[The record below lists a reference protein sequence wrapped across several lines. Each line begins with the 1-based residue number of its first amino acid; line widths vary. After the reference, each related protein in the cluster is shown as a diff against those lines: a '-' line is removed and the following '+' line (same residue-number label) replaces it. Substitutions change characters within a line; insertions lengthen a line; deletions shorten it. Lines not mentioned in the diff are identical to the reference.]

1 MQITFLGQAGLFI
14 ETRHGSI
21 LCDPWFNPAY
31 FASWFPFPSNE
42 DVNLEKISR
51 PTYLYVSHLHHDHF
65 DPQFLS
71 EHVWKETTVLL
82 PDYPLNLL
90 ERRLRDLGFTK
101 FIQTKNGQATE
112 VDGLRFMIMAMVAPV
127 DGPLGDSGLMVDDG
141 ETRIF
146 DQNDS
151 RPIDLDVL
159 NSYGPYDAHFLQ
171 FSGAIWYPMVY
182 RFPEKMLQAL
192 GRKKREN
199 EMARAL
205 RYTREIGASFVIPSA
220 GPPCFL
226 DDHLYQFNDFDRDPA
241 NTFPDQTV
249 FLEYMQENGLDNGRL
264 MIPGTVA
271 TLTKEAC
278 TVEHPYPMEQVQA
291 IFSQKRAYLDSYK
304 ARQQPII
311 DAQKASWPRG
321 QVDILTINT
330 RLVRAFVRTG

>member
-1 MQITFLGQAGLFI
+1 M
-14 ETRHGSI
+14 
-21 LCDPWFNPAY
+21 
-31 FASWFPFPSNE
+31 
-42 DVNLEKISR
+42 V
-51 PTYLYVSHLHHDHF
+51 HLA
-65 DPQFLS
+65 
-71 EHVWKETTVLL
+71 
-82 PDYPLNLL
+82 
-90 ERRLRDLGFTK
+90 
-101 FIQTKNGQATE
+101 I
-112 VDGLRFMIMAMVAPV
+112 
-127 DGPLGDSGLMVDDG
+127 SGLMVDDG

-151 RPIDLDVL
+151 RPIDLEVL

-249 FLEYMQENGLDNGRL
+249 FLEYMRENGLDNGRL
-264 MIPGTVA
+264 MLPGTVA
-271 TLTKEAC
+271 TLTREAC

-321 QVDILTINT
+321 QVDILQSIHDWFEPLLEQADLTSVGINGRVVIDCDVQHIVLDFHT
-330 RLVRAFVRTG
+330 RRVYAWDSDRNGIIAFTSTRRFSNIASFITKRTGSTRFSSPAVSRQSAKVHITSMSTTSSNVSHQSACNMLKGTMLRRQQ

>member
-1 MQITFLGQAGLFI
+1 MEITFLGQAGLFI

-42 DVNLEKISR
+42 DVDLEKILR

-65 DPQFLS
+65 DPQFLR
-71 EHVWKETTVLL
+71 EHVWRDATVLL

-90 ERRLRDLGFTK
+90 ERRLRELGFTK
-101 FIQTKNGQATE
+101 FIQTKNGQAIE
-112 VDGLRFMIMAMVAPV
+112 VDGLRFMILAMVAPI

-159 NSYGPYDAHFLQ
+159 NSHGPYDAHFLQ

-182 RFPEKMLQAL
+182 QFPEKMLQAL

-205 RYTREIGASFVIPSA
+205 RYIREIGATFVIPSA
-220 GPPCFL
+220 GPPGIRP
-226 DDHLYQFNDFDRDPA
+226 HATRSVRD
-241 NTFPDQTV
+241 
-249 FLEYMQENGLDNGRL
+249 
-264 MIPGTVA
+264 
-271 TLTKEAC
+271 
-278 TVEHPYPMEQVQA
+278 
-291 IFSQKRAYLDSYK
+291 
-304 ARQQPII
+304 
-311 DAQKASWPRG
+311 
-321 QVDILTINT
+321 
-330 RLVRAFVRTG
+330 